1 MRVVR
6 RIFGGDVDP
15 AIRPLVILQTFGSMA
30 GSCLFTFNGI
40 WALEHLGATA
50 TELRIAF
57 LLMVRAAM
65 FTGVLGGHI
74 SDRIGR
80 RPMMLFG
87 RGVFSLGGLGA
98 ARARWHGARG

>member
-6 RIFGGDVDP
+6 RIFGGDVVP

-30 GSCLFTFNGI
+30 ASCLFTFSGI
-40 WALEHLGATA
+40 WALEHLGATP
-50 TELRIAF
+50 TQLGIAYV
-57 LLMVRAAM
+57 LMACGAM

-80 RPMMLFG
+80 RPMMLIG
-87 RGVFSLGGLGA
+87 RGVFSLGALGA
-98 ARARWHGARG
+98 LAAGDARWPA